1 MNFLQVLPPSTQVLE
16 LAFSSYLS
24 VFNLIRWSEGSVCPA
39 FYRLSTCHI
48 QLCLLER
55 QASSHFKCSLQSV
68 INPLTQLR
76 RSSCGPNSSFVI
88 PAIEGLLACMLCPL
102 LMCVDNCLWRTC
114 HIAKVCRTGSSCSQT
129 SLSPPSIRTQS
140 LATTEEKKKSQFSLT
155 FKPNNMLSINTHCRN
170 EALWTPSGGGTY
182 TAPPR
187 APCRFNLGLRS
198 RIKRHVRRNR
208 ARMLPTWDWVR

>member
-1 MNFLQVLPPSTQVLE
+1 MVRRLRLPS
-16 LAFSSYLS
+16 
-24 VFNLIRWSEGSVCPA
+24 
-39 FYRLSTCHI
+39 LSTCHI

-140 LATTEEKKKSQFSLT
+140 LATTEEKKKRKKNHNSASPSNQTTCYQSIHIAAM
-155 FKPNNMLSINTHCRN
+155 KPYEHLQVVGLILPLQGHLVDSI
-170 EALWTPSGGGTY
+170 
-182 TAPPR
+182 
-187 APCRFNLGLRS
+187 
-198 RIKRHVRRNR
+198 
-208 ARMLPTWDWVR
+208 WD